1 MRTPDPRFHL
11 AGQSALVHFETCAK
25 IEIETPNGG
34 IKRVTPSA
42 NVFQRRLFEAYEIL
56 LAVGVL
62 YIRILGLKIRQCG
75 GTTGAC
81 HIIYHHHQRFTSE
94 SVVIAN
100 VASNSQAILTKMK
113 VYSETDRF
121 PWGNPLV
128 PGETKLRWLNG
139 SKAEITSAETMNP
152 GISRTRSAALFSEA
166 CKYPRGGVKDD
177 KKIMASVL
185 PSVNKLGI
193 AESTPEGACYD
204 DKTEVLTDEG
214 WKFFAE
220 LTGDERI
227 LTKSPITN
235 VAYYQSEW
243 VKQVHRYSGPMVK
256 ISTRTVDLVVTPN
269 HQIWAACS
277 RGAMKFRRAE
287 SMLKTTT
294 DYFFDLGFTWE
305 ANGINSFVLPAYS
318 SGRGRGIH
326 TRAARNIPI
335 DVWLKFLG
343 HWLSDGG
350 VLFRGRTG
358 KNQRR
363 NTVYMT
369 QTKFVDSFRS
379 AVMALEPFIT
389 GSVKESIHGGGF
401 RWIIEDC
408 QLASYLHQ
416 FSQPKRI
423 PRDLL
428 MGLSSSQCKVL
439 LAAIYEGDGDQ
450 ERQSRGGQIS
460 GKIYVG
466 LDKELQDDV
475 MELALKCGYST
486 SRYGPPRNRVA
497 SYGECTRAKV
507 TYLNPPTSVMYDG
520 QVFCV
525 TLPKDHLLLV
535 RRCNAKAVWC
545 GNSGWFYEQWHGTK
559 DMPAAL
565 SLDDY
570 LAELKKGN
578 PCPGNGWVK
587 VFAAWFEFEENQRRV
602 SESERQR
609 ILSTLTAR
617 EQNGIRNYGWTVE
630 QMAWRRDTIS
640 GECGGSDELFDEF
653 YPEDDVSCFLS
664 SGRPRFDMGAVV
676 QMEKKIQ
683 SQVVENGRL
692 TSQDGGTVS
701 FSPENGGFAP
711 IQLFERPIPG
721 CRYIL
726 WCDPATGEDQTESN
740 DPDAYSIGVLRAGY
754 SMGEVTKHHKVAARV
769 RPPCTAEVDDIVSY
783 IVNLS
788 RFYGDCMIVLE
799 VNMGLHI
806 LNELKKS
813 GLPIYKREVIDPD
826 DRKTK
831 KYQYG
836 WKLKDRDQRR
846 TIVDCL
852 ALHIRDQTID
862 LSCPHIIKE
871 AKTFIVSKNGKEEAR
886 SGCHDDDIMG
896 VGMGVYCIGNAT
908 LYKGQIR
915 RKRGPSDGWKKW

>member
-81 HIIYHHHQRFTSE
+81 HIIYHHSQRFTSE

-113 VYSETDRF
+113 VFSEEDRF
-121 PWGNPLV
+121 PWNNPLV
-128 PGETKLRWLNG
+128 PGETKLRWKNG

-193 AESTPEGACYD
+193 AESTPEGA
-204 DKTEVLTDEG
+204 
-214 WKFFAE
+214 
-220 LTGDERI
+220 
-227 LTKSPITN
+227 
-235 VAYYQSEW
+235 
-243 VKQVHRYSGPMVK
+243 SG
-256 ISTRTVDLVVTPN
+256 
-269 HQIWAACS
+269 
-277 RGAMKFRRAE
+277 F
-287 SMLKTTT
+287 
-294 DYFFDLGFTWE
+294 
-305 ANGINSFVLPAYS
+305 
-318 SGRGRGIH
+318 
-326 TRAARNIPI
+326 
-335 DVWLKFLG
+335 
-343 HWLSDGG
+343 
-350 VLFRGRTG
+350 
-358 KNQRR
+358 
-363 NTVYMT
+363 
-369 QTKFVDSFRS
+369 
-379 AVMALEPFIT
+379 
-389 GSVKESIHGGGF
+389 
-401 RWIIEDC
+401 
-408 QLASYLHQ
+408 
-416 FSQPKRI
+416 
-423 PRDLL
+423 
-428 MGLSSSQCKVL
+428 
-439 LAAIYEGDGDQ
+439 
-450 ERQSRGGQIS
+450 
-460 GKIYVG
+460 
-466 LDKELQDDV
+466 
-475 MELALKCGYST
+475 
-486 SRYGPPRNRVA
+486 
-497 SYGECTRAKV
+497 
-507 TYLNPPTSVMYDG
+507 
-520 QVFCV
+520 
-525 TLPKDHLLLV
+525 
-535 RRCNAKAVWC
+535 
-545 GNSGWFYEQWHGTK
+545 FYEQWHGTK

-640 GECGGSDELFDEF
+640 GECGGSDDLFDEF

-676 QMEKKIQ
+676 QMGKKIQ

-701 FSPENGGFAP
+701 FSPETGGFAP

-721 CRYIL
+721 CRYIV
-726 WCDPATGEDQTESN
+726 WCDPATGEDQTESQN
-740 DPDAYSIGVLRAGY
+740 PDAYSIGVLRAGY
-754 SMGEVTKHHKVAARV
+754 SMGEITNHHKVAARV